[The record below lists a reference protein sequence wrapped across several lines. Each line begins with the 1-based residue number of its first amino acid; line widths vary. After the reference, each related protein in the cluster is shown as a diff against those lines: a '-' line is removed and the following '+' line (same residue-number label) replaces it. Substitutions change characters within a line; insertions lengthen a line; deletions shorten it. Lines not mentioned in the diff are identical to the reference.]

1 MLVVRVYEKAEALL
15 LCVCVCAMSQHQTCL
30 DVCQMG

>member
-15 LCVCVCAMSQHQTCL
+15 LCVCVCVQW
-30 DVCQMG
+30 VNIERV